1 MSCARP
7 LFQVNLRGVFDHAKD
22 LNDHLVIERR
32 SGVLNRDGLE
42 NDHPGGLVGKGGGHE
57 DGGGGGGGGG
67 EG

>member
-1 MSCARP
+1 MSCAWP

-42 NDHPGGLVGKGGGHE
+42 NDQVASWGGRRAWGRR
-57 DGGGGGGGGG
+57 GGGG
-67 EG
+67 ED

>member
-32 SGVLNRDGLE
+32 SMVLNRDGLE
-42 NDHPGGLVGKGGGHE
+42 NNHPGGLVGRE
-57 DGGGGGGGGG
+57 
-67 EG
+67 EGMRTEGWRVRG